1 MTTLDPLVAREAW
14 RLAEPLHSMVYFVP
28 EGTEN
33 FEALGISARAGY
45 FAARGGVFGP
55 VGPGPVVATFY
66 NFKPG
71 LVARFLPAVWET
83 TTPQAAI
90 GARLAAADAAL
101 IRGLGDTVRSDEMA
115 EAARLA
121 RRAAESAAEHPAG
134 RALYAAHAE
143 LDWPDEPH
151 LVLWHAQTLLREFR
165 GDGHV
170 AALLL
175 AEVSGL
181 QAIILHTASG
191 KADGGFLRASR
202 GWSHEEWAAETEN
215 LRSRGLLAPAPGAG
229 GSDAGGSGAG
239 GSGAGGSGA
248 GGSGAGGSGAGAGVL
263 SSGGVGRTVK
273 AELSDEGRA
282 LRERLETETDRL
294 AAPAYE
300 VLGAEGCE
308 RLAELVRPWSRT
320 LVKAGFLAAAAPVRR
335 A

>member
-202 GWSHEEWAAETEN
+202 GGAT
-215 LRSRGLLAPAPGAG
+215 RSGPRRRRICVRAG
-229 GSDAGGSGAG
+229 CSRPRR
-239 GSGAGGSGA
+239 
-248 GGSGAGGSGAGAGVL
+248 VR
-263 SSGGVGRTVK
+263 VGRMRV
-273 AELSDEGRA
+273 GR
-282 LRERLETETDRL
+282 
-294 AAPAYE
+294 
-300 VLGAEGCE
+300 
-308 RLAELVRPWSRT
+308 VR
-320 LVKAGFLAAAAPVRR
+320 AAPVRAAPVR
-335 A
+335 AAPVRAAPVRVRGCSRRVGWGAR